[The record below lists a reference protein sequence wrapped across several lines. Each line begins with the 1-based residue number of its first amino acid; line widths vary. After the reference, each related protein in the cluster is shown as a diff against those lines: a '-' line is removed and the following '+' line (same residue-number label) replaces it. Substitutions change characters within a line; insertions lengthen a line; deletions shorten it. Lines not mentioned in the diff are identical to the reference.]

1 MVERFVDIEEV
12 ISSILITPTNLQ
24 EKTTYGLQEVIKKF
38 ISNLKYNKNYE
49 KIKLASDTIDNN
61 DYKVLIKFLQNKSY
75 LNQSKVTKIFENKF
89 SNLIKKNILF
99 L

>member
-1 MVERFVDIEEV
+1 M
-12 ISSILITPTNLQ
+12 
-24 EKTTYGLQEVIKKF
+24 K
-38 ISNLKYNKNYE
+38 